1 MQEPTRETAVVTS
14 ACDNSLRLSAF
25 VSPIK
30 QIANTYQDTLNPYS
44 TEQNNRIHNRLF
56 AGISASVTMEYIK
69 AKKSTTK
76 KRKAKNNKAYLNYI
90 FIIIGA
96 EMPARADYTTVH
108 NATTQQ
114 ITKHDITSYIGFTL
128 LIANISLQI
137 ITE

>member
-1 MQEPTRETAVVTS
+1 MQAV
-14 ACDNSLRLSAF
+14 SLL
-25 VSPIK
+25 K
-30 QIANTYQDTLNPYS
+30 TYQDTSNPYS

-56 AGISASVTMEYIK
+56 AGISASVTVKYIK

-76 KRKAKNNKAYLNYI
+76 KRKAKNNKAYLNFV

-128 LIANISLQI
+128 LIAREKISENNIAQNNSLHHIAEQS
-137 ITE
+137 T